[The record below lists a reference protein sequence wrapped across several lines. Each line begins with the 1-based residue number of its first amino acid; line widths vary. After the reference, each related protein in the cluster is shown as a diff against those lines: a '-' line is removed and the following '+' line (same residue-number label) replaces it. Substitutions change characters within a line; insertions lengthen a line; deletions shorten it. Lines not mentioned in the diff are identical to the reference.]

1 MNDKYISYLETMIKH
16 YRDKY
21 YDYSS
26 EYPFRTEDE
35 DELKAMECFGVAEG
49 LNMALRWYKQ
59 MSKN

>member
-1 MNDKYISYLETMIKH
+1 MIKH

-49 LNMALRWYKQ
+49 LNMALCWYKQ